1 MKGESLPA
9 ALQRVLRRR
18 ITDMEQLLSYKHI
31 PIKVEVKVQRAEL
44 KPVEDSGG
52 MAVAPSV
59 KVSSKQG
66 GGLRLQAEP
75 YRVDLSDARNYDT
88 YIPSTGGD
96 NGITLTYEAVAR
108 LADGTQ
114 KSGEASGAQSKKPS
128 SVEAALKA
136 LPKSRNKAVSYNNGT
151 LSINYQ
157 MNLPSRA
164 DTATAAAASSEPVEA
179 IQFTEFEFVPGSIEF
194 IITQMPELDIEYTG
208 DPIYFPR
215 SADPNYE
222 PPLDILA

>member
-1 MKGESLPA
+1 
-9 ALQRVLRRR
+9 
-18 ITDMEQLLSYKHI
+18 MEQLLSYKHI

-44 KPVEDSGG
+44 KPIEDSGK
-52 MAVAPSV
+52 ASAAPSV

-75 YRVDLSDARNYDT
+75 YRVDLSDARNYDA
-88 YIPSTGGD
+88 YIPSSGTE

-114 KSGEASGAQSKKPS
+114 KSGEASGTQNKKPS

-157 MNLPSRA
+157 MNLPSSA
-164 DTATAAAASSEPVEA
+164 DTTTAAASSDPVEA

-194 IITQMPELDIEYTG
+194 IITQMPELDIEYMG

>member
-1 MKGESLPA
+1 
-9 ALQRVLRRR
+9 
-18 ITDMEQLLSYKHI
+18 MEQLLSIKHI
-31 PIKVEVKVQRAEL
+31 PIKVEVKVQRGEL
-44 KPVEDSGG
+44 KPVEDSGKT
-52 MAVAPSV
+52 ASAAPSV

-75 YRVDLSDARNYDT
+75 YRVDLSDVRNYDS
-88 YIPSTGGD
+88 YIPSSGTE

-108 LADGTQ
+108 LADGNQ
-114 KSGEASGAQSKKPS
+114 KSGDTNGVQRKKPS
-128 SVEAALKA
+128 SVEAALRA
-136 LPKSRNKAVSYNNGT
+136 LPKNRSKAVSYNNGT

-157 MNLPSRA
+157 MDLPS
-164 DTATAAAASSEPVEA
+164 AAAASSDTVEA

-194 IITQMPELDIEYTG
+194 IITQMPELDIEYLG

-222 PPLDILA
+222 PPLDVFA

>member
-1 MKGESLPA
+1 
-9 ALQRVLRRR
+9 
-18 ITDMEQLLSYKHI
+18 MEQLLSYKHI

-44 KPVEDSGG
+44 KPVEDSGKTS
-52 MAVAPSV
+52 AAPSV

-88 YIPSTGGD
+88 YIPSTGTE
-96 NGITLTYEAVAR
+96 NGITLTYEAVAK

-114 KSGEASGAQSKKPS
+114 KSGEASGVQHKKPS

-136 LPKSRNKAVSYNNGT
+136 LPKSRSKAVSYNNGT

-157 MNLPSRA
+157 MNLPSSPA
-164 DTATAAAASSEPVEA
+164 AETTAAAASNPVEA

-194 IITQMPELDIEYTG
+194 IITQMPELDIEYLG

-222 PPLDILA
+222 PPLDIFA

>member
-1 MKGESLPA
+1 
-9 ALQRVLRRR
+9 
-18 ITDMEQLLSYKHI
+18 MEQLLSYKHI

-44 KPVEDSGG
+44 KPIEDSGKTS
-52 MAVAPSV
+52 AAPSV

-88 YIPSTGGD
+88 YIPSTGTE

-114 KSGEASGAQSKKPS
+114 KSGEASGAQNKKPS

-157 MNLPSRA
+157 MNLPSHA
-164 DTATAAAASSEPVEA
+164 ETTAAASSDPVEA

-222 PPLDILA
+222 PPLDIFA

>member
-1 MKGESLPA
+1 
-9 ALQRVLRRR
+9 
-18 ITDMEQLLSYKHI
+18 MEQLLSYKHI

-44 KPVEDSGG
+44 KPVENSGKTS
-52 MAVAPSV
+52 AAPSV

-75 YRVDLSDARNYDT
+75 YRVDLSDIRNYDT
-88 YIPSTGGD
+88 YIPSSGTE
-96 NGITLTYEAVAR
+96 NGFTLTYEAVEK

-114 KSGEASGAQSKKPS
+114 KSGEANSTKHKKPS
-128 SVEAALKA
+128 SVEAALRA
-136 LPKSRNKAVSYNNGT
+136 LPKSRSKAISYNNGT

-157 MNLPSRA
+157 MNLPS
-164 DTATAAAASSEPVEA
+164 SSETSSDSSDPVEA
-179 IQFTEFEFVPGSIEF
+179 MQFTEFEFVPGSIEF
-194 IITQMPELDIEYTG
+194 IITQMPELDIEYIG

-222 PPLDILA
+222 PPLDIFA

>member
-1 MKGESLPA
+1 
-9 ALQRVLRRR
+9 
-18 ITDMEQLLSYKHI
+18 MEQLLSYKHI

-44 KPVEDSGG
+44 KPIEDSGK
-52 MAVAPSV
+52 ASAAPSV

-88 YIPSTGGD
+88 YIPSTGTE

-114 KSGEASGAQSKKPS
+114 KSGEASGAQNKKPS

-157 MNLPSRA
+157 MNLPSHA
-164 DTATAAAASSEPVEA
+164 ETTAAASSDPVEA

-222 PPLDILA
+222 PPLDIFA

>member
-1 MKGESLPA
+1 
-9 ALQRVLRRR
+9 
-18 ITDMEQLLSYKHI
+18 MEQLLSIKHI

-44 KPVEDSGG
+44 KPVEDSVKT
-52 MAVAPSV
+52 AAAPSV

-88 YIPSTGGD
+88 YIPSTGGE

-164 DTATAAAASSEPVEA
+164 ETTAAASSNPVEA

-194 IITQMPELDIEYTG
+194 IITQMPELDIEYLG

>member
-1 MKGESLPA
+1 
-9 ALQRVLRRR
+9 
-18 ITDMEQLLSYKHI
+18 MEQLLSIKHI

-44 KPVEDSGG
+44 RPVEDSGKT
-52 MAVAPSV
+52 AAAPSV

-75 YRVDLSDARNYDT
+75 YRIDLSEARNYDA
-88 YIPSTGGD
+88 YIPSSGAG
-96 NGITLTYEAVAR
+96 NGFTLTYEAVAK

-114 KSGEASGAQSKKPS
+114 KSGEANGTQQKKPS
-128 SVEAALKA
+128 SVEAALKS
-136 LPKSRNKAVSYNNGT
+136 LPRNRSRAVSYNNGT

-157 MNLPSRA
+157 MNMPSSVEA
-164 DTATAAAASSEPVEA
+164 STAASDPVEA

-194 IITQMPELDIEYTG
+194 IITQMPELDIEYLG

-222 PPLDILA
+222 PPLDIFA

>member
-1 MKGESLPA
+1 
-9 ALQRVLRRR
+9 
-18 ITDMEQLLSYKHI
+18 MEQLLSIKHI

-44 KPVEDSGG
+44 KPVEDSGKT
-52 MAVAPSV
+52 ASAAPSV

-75 YRVDLSDARNYDT
+75 YRVDLSDVRNYDS
-88 YIPSTGGD
+88 YIPSSGAG
-96 NGITLTYEAVAR
+96 NGITLTYEAVAK
-108 LADGTQ
+108 LADGNQ
-114 KSGEASGAQSKKPS
+114 KSGEAAGAQHKKPS
-128 SVEAALKA
+128 SVEAALRS
-136 LPKSRNKAVSYNNGT
+136 LPKNRNRAVSYNNGT

-157 MNLPSRA
+157 MNMPSE
-164 DTATAAAASSEPVEA
+164 TSEASSDPVEA

-194 IITQMPELDIEYTG
+194 IITQMPELDIEYLG

-222 PPLDILA
+222 PPLDVFA

>member
-1 MKGESLPA
+1 
-9 ALQRVLRRR
+9 
-18 ITDMEQLLSYKHI
+18 MEQLLSYKHI

-44 KPVEDSGG
+44 KPVEDSGRTS
-52 MAVAPSV
+52 AAAPSV

-88 YIPSTGGD
+88 YIPSTGTE
-96 NGITLTYEAVAR
+96 NGFTLTYEAVAK

-114 KSGEASGAQSKKPS
+114 KSGEANGTKQKKPS

-136 LPKSRNKAVSYNNGT
+136 LPKSRSKAISYNNGT

-157 MNLPSRA
+157 MSLPSSSEA
-164 DTATAAAASSEPVEA
+164 SGISGASEASSDPVEA

-194 IITQMPELDIEYTG
+194 IITQMPELDIEYLG

-222 PPLDILA
+222 PPLDIFA

>member
-1 MKGESLPA
+1 
-9 ALQRVLRRR
+9 
-18 ITDMEQLLSYKHI
+18 MEQLLSYKHI

-44 KPVEDSGG
+44 KPVEDSSKT
-52 MAVAPSV
+52 AAAPSV

-75 YRVDLSDARNYDT
+75 YRIDLSEARNYDT
-88 YIPSTGGD
+88 YIPSSGTE
-96 NGITLTYEAVAR
+96 NGITLTYEAVAK

-114 KSGEASGAQSKKPS
+114 KSGEASGAHQKKPS
-128 SVEAALKA
+128 SVEAALRS
-136 LPKSRNKAVSYNNGT
+136 LPRNRNRAVSYNNGT

-157 MNLPSRA
+157 MNLPSSA
-164 DTATAAAASSEPVEA
+164 ETAAAASDPVEA

-194 IITQMPELDIEYTG
+194 IITQMPELDIEYVG

-222 PPLDILA
+222 PPLDIFA